1 MQDDQMTIVSNESV
15 ARNTYEMV
23 LQSEHVSQTAIPG
36 QFLHIAIPNFTLR
49 RPLSIATINREKET
63 VKIVYKVVGAG
74 TKQLSTFREGVAL
87 NVMGP
92 NGNGFDLEI
101 NEKTTVLLIGGGVG
115 IPPLHFL
122 GKQLSEKGVT
132 VKSILGFQS
141 QEDIFYENSFKTFGK
156 TLIVTDD
163 GSYGKKGLVTD
174 VISEIN
180 DFDTYYT
187 CGPLPM
193 IQAVTKQL
201 AHKEGYISLE
211 ERMGCG
217 IGACYACVI
226 PTTIGVDYRKIC
238 EDGPVFAAQEVK
250 L

>member
-63 VKIVYKVVGAG
+63 VTIVYKVVGAG

>member
-1 MQDDQMTIVSNESV
+1 MQDDQLTIVSNKSV

-23 LQSEHVSQTAIPG
+23 LQSDHVSETAIPG

-49 RPLSIATINREKET
+49 RPLSIATVDQEDET
-63 VKIVYKVVGAG
+63 ITIVYKVVGDG
-74 TKQLSTFREGVAL
+74 TRQLATFTEGMIL
-87 NVMGP
+87 SVMGP
-92 NGNGFDLEI
+92 NGNGFDI
-101 NEKTTVLLIGGGVG
+101 NVSEQATVLLIGGGVG

-122 GKQLSEKGVT
+122 GKTLSESGIT

-141 QEDIFYENSFKTFGK
+141 KEDIFYEQSFKTFSE
-156 TLIVTDD
+156 TIIVTDD
-163 GSYGKKGLVTD
+163 GSYGEKGLVTD
-174 VISEIN
+174 VIRHI
-180 DFDTYYT
+180 DHFDTYYT

-193 IQAVTKQL
+193 IQAVTNQL
-201 AHKEGYISLE
+201 ADKDGYISLE

-226 PTTIGVDYRKIC
+226 STKVGDDYRKIC

>member
-1 MQDDQMTIVSNESV
+1 MEIKSNKPV
-15 ARNTYEMV
+15 AQNTYEMV
-23 LQSEHVSQTAIPG
+23 LINDFISETAVPG

-49 RPLSIATINREKET
+49 RPLSIATVNSKENSVT
-63 VKIVYKVVGAG
+63 IVYKVVGAG
-74 TKQLSTFREGVAL
+74 TKSLSTYQVGQTL
-87 NVMGP
+87 QVMGP
-92 NGNGFDLEI
+92 NGNGFNTNVEHG
-101 NEKTTVLLIGGGVG
+101 KTVLLIGGGVG

-122 GKQLSEKGVT
+122 GQQLKTQGVT

-141 QEDIFYENSFKTFGK
+141 KDDIFYEQSFKSFSET
-156 TLIVTDD
+156 IVVTDD
-163 GSYGKKGLVTD
+163 GSYGKQGRVTD
-174 VISEIN
+174 VIDEI
-180 DFDTYYT
+180 DSFDTYYT

-193 IQAVTKQL
+193 IQAVTEQL
-201 AHKEGYISLE
+201 ANYEGYISLE

-226 PTTIGVDYRKIC
+226 PTKIGIGYRKIC